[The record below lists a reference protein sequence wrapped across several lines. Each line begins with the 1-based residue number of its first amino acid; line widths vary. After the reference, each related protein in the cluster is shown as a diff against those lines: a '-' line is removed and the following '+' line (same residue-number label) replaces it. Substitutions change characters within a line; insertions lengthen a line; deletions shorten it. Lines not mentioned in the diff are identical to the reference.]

1 MDEFE
6 QRCEKAIEE
15 LRKLKKQYQED
26 GLAFQ
31 SSRINGKIEGVQL
44 SLSYYR
50 EEKVMEEHAFDKKE
64 EQFYDNLRKAVINY
78 AEDNNGLQDGDG
90 IK

>member
-1 MDEFE
+1 
-6 QRCEKAIEE
+6 
-15 LRKLKKQYQED
+15 
-26 GLAFQ
+26 
-31 SSRINGKIEGVQL
+31 
-44 SLSYYR
+44 
-50 EEKVMEEHAFDKKE
+50 MEEHAFDKKE